1 MECNLGW
8 NHMRDFKIE
17 RAPSASSTWNH
28 KYDFRPKL
36 HSTQFNYH
44 FITSTL
50 PAIWLATLHEIWN
63 LFACTILAFLFN
75 WLGKK
80 CMLEQKCCNLGINH
94 TAESQSDCMNHQ
106 RFQSGCN
113 KINNINL
120 YRMFHDNFWQC
131 VVPEEG
137 SVGKSDNAGQES
149 NCDYNY
155 VKKY

>member
-1 MECNLGW
+1 MVTDWVECNLGW

-17 RAPSASSTWNH
+17 RAPSASSTWNQ

-36 HSTQFNYH
+36 HSTQFNDH

-50 PAIWLATLHEIWN
+50 PAIWLVTLHEIWN
-63 LFACTILAFLFN
+63 LFACAILAFLFN

-80 CMLEQKCCNLGINH
+80 CVLEQKCCNLGINH
-94 TAESQSDCMNHQ
+94 TA
-106 RFQSGCN
+106 
-113 KINNINL
+113 
-120 YRMFHDNFWQC
+120 
-131 VVPEEG
+131 EG